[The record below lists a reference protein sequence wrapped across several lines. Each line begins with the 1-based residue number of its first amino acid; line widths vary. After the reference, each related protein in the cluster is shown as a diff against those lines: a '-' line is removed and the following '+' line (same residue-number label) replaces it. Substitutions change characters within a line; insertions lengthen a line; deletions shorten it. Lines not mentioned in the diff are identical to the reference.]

1 MKKNDII
8 TKLQAMA
15 ASAREELNK
24 NDGSTLQTISNAIMG
39 GYESVRT
46 SIAESDRTKK
56 ALTAAKQ
63 YLNRAGKAIK
73 SGDRKLSANTL
84 DALDKLLKEHKEATE
99 KKKASPKKASAK
111 ATAKRPA
118 ATAAKKMAAVKSGG
132 AEKTVAKP
140 AAKKAPAQKG

>member
-39 GYESVRT
+39 GYESVRA

-63 YLNRAGKAIK
+63 YLNQAGKAIK
-73 SGDRKLSANTL
+73 SGDRKLSSKTL
-84 DALDKLLKEHKEATE
+84 DALDKLLKEHKNKEATE
-99 KKKASPKKASAK
+99 KKKASPKKAPAK
-111 ATAKRPA
+111 AAAKKPA
-118 ATAAKKMAAVKSGG
+118 ATAAKKMA
-132 AEKTVAKP
+132 AKP